1 MSKKVVLIGHCGPD
15 SSYLRMAVKSAISDA
30 TILFADDENELQKLV
45 SAGTDLLLVNR
56 QLDYGFAS
64 ESGVE
69 LIRQLREKNPNLR
82 AMLISNYPEAQ
93 AEALA
98 AGALPGFGKRE
109 IGSPRVREIIRQA
122 AHADPETA

>member
-1 MSKKVVLIGHCGPD
+1 
-15 SSYLRMAVKSAISDA
+15 MAVKSAISDA